1 MQPDADLFIA
11 GCRLVKDDFF
21 IDAIDQFE
29 TLVRGFPESEL
40 ADDAVYNIALCNF
53 ELNQFEKAIERLQ
66 GLIADYPDATITDVG
81 GGDEH
86 GRTAA
91 KAYLLLLNCY
101 LALGRL
107 EKSKEILPR
116 LGEYPDSYVMVNGE
130 RVPFSD
136 LGKHAVARY
145 ESIVTETE

>member
-53 ELNQFEKAIERLQ
+53 ELNQFERAIERLKA
-66 GLIADYPDATITDVG
+66 LIADYPDATITDVG
-81 GGDEH
+81 GGNEH

-91 KAYLLLLNCY
+91 KAYLLLLNCH
-101 LALGRL
+101 LALGGL

-116 LGEYPDSYVMVNGE
+116 LDEYPDSYVMVNGE
-130 RVPFSD
+130 KVPFSA
-136 LGKHAVARY
+136 LGDIAIARY
-145 ESIVTETE
+145 ESIVRETG

>member
-53 ELNQFEKAIERLQ
+53 ELNQFERAIERLKA
-66 GLIADYPDATITDVG
+66 LIADYPDATITDVG
-81 GGDEH
+81 GGNEH

-91 KAYLLLLNCY
+91 KAYLLLLNCH

-107 EKSKEILPR
+107 ERSKEIVPL
-116 LGEYPDSYVMVNGE
+116 LEEYPTSFVVVNGE
-130 RVPFSD
+130 GVPFSD
-136 LGKHAVARY
+136 LGKSAIARY
-145 ESIVTETE
+145 GSMRGE